1 MILGPIAHSFKESP
15 ATPDTTITKSR
26 ALKLVV
32 RAFATSD
39 EQIVQQFFNRVGQK
53 RTFARSHLR
62 FGESQNQIDTQLAV
76 RVLID
81 ACVDVSD
88 LSGFVMSLFVFTAQT
103 SAASYGVSPVMWT
116 GFSSAQN
123 PTSLASSGRQDLSC
137 H

>member
-1 MILGPIAHSFKESP
+1 MFIARAKTCGADLRNEALSRFSIESARNGHS
-15 ATPDTTITKSR
+15 R
-26 ALKLVV
+26 VLALP
-32 RAFATSD
+32 S
-39 EQIVQQFFNRVGQK
+39 
-53 RTFARSHLR
+53 
-62 FGESQNQIDTQLAV
+62 GESQNQIDTQLAV